1 MATTIVFAMQTCTTT
16 DPATGLI
23 VRLVEGEPWAANDP
37 FVIAKPKL
45 FGDKPQYVRRTVNRS
60 AETPV
65 ETATKTPG
73 EKRKVTR
80 ADI

>member
-1 MATTIVFAMQTCTTT
+1 MANTIVFAMQTCTTT
-16 DPATGLI
+16 DPNTGLI
-23 VRLVEGEPWAANDP
+23 VRTVEGEPWLADDP
-37 FVIAKPKL
+37 FVKAKPEL
-45 FGDKPQYVRRTVNRS
+45 FGAQPHRIRRTTT
-60 AETPV
+60 AKPV